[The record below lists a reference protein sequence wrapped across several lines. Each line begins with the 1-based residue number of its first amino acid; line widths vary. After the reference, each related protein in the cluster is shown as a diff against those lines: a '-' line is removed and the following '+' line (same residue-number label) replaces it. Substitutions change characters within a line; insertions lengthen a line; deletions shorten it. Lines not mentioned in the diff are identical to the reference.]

1 MDIQEK
7 RLKDTFI
14 ELVRVPCPS
23 LQETEEA
30 ALLARKLEALGLTG
44 GSGETRYYT
53 SGDAAAFSAAAS
65 ALLGQEIHA
74 EHVPAME
81 I

>member
-1 MDIQEK
+1 MKLPE
-7 RLKDTFI
+7 
-14 ELVRVPCPS
+14 S
-23 LQETEEA
+23 LSHA
-30 ALLARKLEALGLTG
+30 YLITG

-65 ALLGQEIHA
+65 ALLGQEIQA

>member
-1 MDIQEK
+1 MWYNEIYVRIFCLAGPDSVGKEVLTMDIQEK

-30 ALLARKLEALGLTG
+30 ALLARKLEALGL
-44 GSGETRYYT
+44 R
-53 SGDAAAFSAAAS
+53 
-65 ALLGQEIHA
+65 
-74 EHVPAME
+74 
-81 I
+81 